1 VSAAGESAAA
11 FGVGR
16 GVIELVVVVEGRLVC
31 SRELVPVQFDVGGA
45 LHLSEHGRQDEQQR
59 KDREE
64 PVIGDRRS
72 QVATLIVAVL
82 LQHREWEAKP
92 ATALLEA
99 VEGAVSVPESAHL
112 SRAPARQSGATSVQP
127 FTICPMSGV
136 YPLGRV
142 CEG

>member
-64 PVIGDRRS
+64 P
-72 QVATLIVAVL
+72 
-82 LQHREWEAKP
+82 
-92 ATALLEA
+92 
-99 VEGAVSVPESAHL
+99 
-112 SRAPARQSGATSVQP
+112 
-127 FTICPMSGV
+127 
-136 YPLGRV
+136 
-142 CEG
+142 